1 MPNSKAPG
9 TVHLQTTGDVPARHS
24 PATAAKMLSLC
35 PGDDHAG
42 ERTAWRWFPLALL
55 ALAAASLAVDC
66 AVAQWFPHRNYPRL
80 LAELIQLSEVFGHG
94 LGVLTLAVVIY
105 HLDVGHRWALPRLL
119 LCSLGAGMAANG
131 VKMFIARTRPRFFE
145 FDGDVTSTFSGWL
158 PLGRGGASLQS
169 FPSAHTATAF
179 GLAIALAWL
188 YPRGRRVFAIL
199 AILAA
204 CQRMQSSYHYL
215 SDVLIGAA
223 VGIVVARTF
232 IGPGWL
238 AGRIERWEARWKPRA
253 ANDAFDSPPARQECQ
268 ECDENESRLS
278 RAA

>member
-1 MPNSKAPG
+1 MLGSKVPDE
-9 TVHLQTTGDVPARHS
+9 VHLPTTGGISPRHS
-24 PATAAKMLSLC
+24 SSTAAKTPSLC
-35 PGDDHAG
+35 PGDDPVG

-66 AVAQWFPHRNYPRL
+66 SVAQWFPHRNYPRL

-94 LGVLTLAVVIY
+94 LGVLVLAIVIY
-105 HLDVGHRWALPRLL
+105 HLDVGRRRALPRLL

-145 FDGDVTSTFSGWL
+145 FDGDVTATFSGWL

-179 GLAIALAWL
+179 GLAIGLAWL
-188 YPRGRRVFAIL
+188 YPRGRRVFGIL
-199 AILAA
+199 AILVA
-204 CQRMQSSYHYL
+204 CQRMQSNYHYL

-223 VGIVVARTF
+223 VGIVVARAF

-238 AGRIERWEARWKPRA
+238 SSRIERLEGRWKPRA
-253 ANDAFDSPPARQECQ
+253 TDDADSAPARREY
-268 ECDENESRLS
+268 DESESHLS